1 MTERSEEEESLI
13 SRHGNWKSA
22 DNINVFPFFAGDCDF
37 KKPFSSC
44 GYTQGRDD
52 ELDWEQMDTS
62 ERPSMDPW
70 VPSGSAFMMVNSTAR
85 FSGQKALLFTPQLK
99 ENDTH
104 CVIFQYYLAG
114 REGGRPGHLN
124 VYIKENNSPMGLPV
138 WNTSGPAGRSWTQ
151 VELAISTYWP
161 NFYQIVFEAVT
172 SGQRGL
178 LAIKNV
184 VLKGHQC
191 MNTPHFLHIK
201 GVEVNAGQTATFLC
215 TVNGEWRDSFNL
227 WLQGIG
233 GREAPMKATKPWN
246 NQRFIGMFD
255 VVNTTKQDSG
265 RYRCIVHSNRGV
277 GVSNYGELTI
287 KQPPVP
293 IAPPQ
298 LMAVGAT
305 YLWIQLNA
313 NSINGDGPIINR
325 EVEYRTVSGTMYD
338 LQPVDK
344 TSHKIGH
351 LDPDTEYEISVLLT
365 RPLEGG
371 TGAPGPP
378 LRARTKCAEPMHDP
392 QELKVVD
399 IEARQV
405 TLRWEPLGYNV
416 TRCHNYSLTVQYRA
430 RGGGKEESR
439 EETAHGSQH
448 TIHNLSPFTNLSLR
462 MLLRNREG
470 VKESPEIHVQ
480 TDED

>member
-1 MTERSEEEESLI
+1 
-13 SRHGNWKSA
+13 
-22 DNINVFPFFAGDCDF
+22 
-37 KKPFSSC
+37 
-44 GYTQGRDD
+44 
-52 ELDWEQMDTS
+52 
-62 ERPSMDPW
+62 
-70 VPSGSAFMMVNSTAR
+70 
-85 FSGQKALLFTPQLK
+85 
-99 ENDTH
+99 
-104 CVIFQYYLAG
+104 
-114 REGGRPGHLN
+114 
-124 VYIKENNSPMGLPV
+124 
-138 WNTSGPAGRSWTQ
+138 
-151 VELAISTYWP
+151 
-161 NFYQIVFEAVT
+161 
-172 SGQRGL
+172 
-178 LAIKNV
+178 
-184 VLKGHQC
+184 
-191 MNTPHFLHIK
+191 NTPHFLHIK

-265 RYRCIVHSNRGV
+265 RYRCIVHSNR
-277 GVSNYGELTI
+277 E
-287 KQPPVP
+287 PPVP

-378 LRARTKCAEPMHDP
+378 LRARTKCAVNH
-392 QELKVVD
+392 K
-399 IEARQV
+399 ARQV

-439 EETAHGSQH
+439 EEAAHGSQH
-448 TIHNLSPFTNLSLR
+448 TIHNLSPFTNLSVR